1 MGYSP
6 WGHKESDTTEPH
18 THTHTHGDWDQF
30 CTPGNSPPLRLRWG
44 MHALTYREK
53 SLIQTEGRGPGGLAE
68 LGVRGVLG
76 WGLGSLRPCG
86 ASYTPVPSCSPSAA
100 KRSWEQP

>member
-18 THTHTHGDWDQF
+18 THTYTWGLGPILHTWEQPPFEAAVGDA
-30 CTPGNSPPLRLRWG
+30 CTDLP
-44 MHALTYREK
+44 REE
-53 SLIQTEGRGPGGLAE
+53 SLIQTEGRGAGGLAE